1 MFPIRTSLSFFTV
14 GRTEHFDR
22 MGKAKSIRLHPIL
35 QRTSPVG
42 DERIVPRAQIVVR
55 RIAPSMNRVTFK
67 VDGRSVRFAIRDVV
81 LAGWSGRDSVTV
93 QRHIV
98 ELQAIGVAPPK
109 KTPTFYRVTPNL
121 LTTRR
126 KVVVAG
132 PNTSGEVE
140 FVLVAAER
148 GLLVGVGSDQT
159 DRSLERL
166 DIAAAKQVC
175 PKIIS
180 TELWPMDEVLHDW
193 DHLVLRCWSTAE
205 GRRMLFQEGRVS
217 SIRLP
222 DDLIREFLGRS
233 GSLAIG
239 TVMFSGTIPSKE
251 SISGAQHYEIELE
264 DPIRKR
270 IIQHR
275 YSVSIAQPW
284 NTEEHVAA

>member
-1 MFPIRTSLSFFTV
+1 MS
-14 GRTEHFDR
+14 
-22 MGKAKSIRLHPIL
+22 
-35 QRTSPVG
+35 
-42 DERIVPRAQIVVR
+42 RA
-55 RIAPSMNRVTFK
+55 TFK
-67 VDGRSVRFAIRDVV
+67 VNGRSVRFAIRDLV

-93 QRHIV
+93 QRHV
-98 ELQAIGVAPPK
+98 AELDAIGVTAPK
-109 KTPTFYRVTPNL
+109 RTPTFYRVTPNL

-140 FVLVAAER
+140 FVLVASEG

-180 TELWPMDEVLHDW
+180 PELWTMEDVIRHW
-193 DHLVLRCWSTAE
+193 DHLVLRCWSISE
-205 GRRMLFQEGRVS
+205 GRRMLFQEGTVS
-217 SIRLP
+217 SIRFP
-222 DDLIREFLGRS
+222 DDLIQEFLGRS
-233 GSLAIG
+233 GPLPIG
-239 TVMFSGTIPSKE
+239 TVIFGGTIPSKE
-251 SISGAQHYEIELE
+251 SIIGAQRYEIELE

-275 YSVSIAQPW
+275 YSASIAQPW
-284 NTEEHVAA
+284 NAEEHIAA

>member
-1 MFPIRTSLSFFTV
+1 
-14 GRTEHFDR
+14 
-22 MGKAKSIRLHPIL
+22 
-35 QRTSPVG
+35 
-42 DERIVPRAQIVVR
+42 
-55 RIAPSMNRVTFK
+55 
-67 VDGRSVRFAIRDVV
+67 
-81 LAGWSGRDSVTV
+81 V

-121 LTTRR
+121 LTTQR

-180 TELWPMDEVLHDW
+180 PELWTMEDVMHHW
-193 DHLVLRCWSTAE
+193 DHLVLRCWSISY
-205 GRRMLFQEGRVS
+205 GRRMLFQEGPVS
-217 SIRLP
+217 SIRFP
-222 DDLIREFLGRS
+222 DDLIQEFLGRN
-233 GSLAIG
+233 GALPIG
-239 TVMFSGTIPSKE
+239 TVMFGGTIPSKE
-251 SISGAQHYEIELE
+251 SIIGEQQYEIELE

-270 IIQHR
+270 TIQHR
-275 YSVSIAQPW
+275 YSASIAQPW
-284 NTEEHVAA
+284 NAEEHVAA